1 MTDTRTVAVFIF
13 DQVEVLDFAGPFE
26 VFSRTRLTPGLDSR
40 KTDETLPFDVFTI
53 AERRAP
59 VITIGGMEI
68 MPKFDFESAPP
79 INVLV
84 IPGGWGTRALLDQP
98 GVIRWI
104 KRTAST
110 ATVTCSVCTGA
121 LLLAQAGLL
130 RNRRATTHWGAY
142 DALDDID
149 PTIDIKRGARLVH
162 DTIITSAGISA
173 GLDMS
178 LSVVDILHGI
188 HVAEDTAKYMEYRR
202 EVTGL

>member
-1 MTDTRTVAVFIF
+1 MDNKRNVAVLVF

-26 VFSRTRLTPGLDSR
+26 VFSRTRLTPGIDSR
-40 KTDETLPFDVFTI
+40 KTDESLPFDVFTI
-53 AERRAP
+53 AEQRES
-59 VITIGGMEI
+59 VFTVGGMEVV
-68 MPKFDFESAPP
+68 PKYDFASAPP

-84 IPGGWGTRALLDQP
+84 VPGGWGTRALLDKP
-98 GVIRWI
+98 SVTSWI
-104 KRTAST
+104 KRTAAA

-142 DALDDID
+142 DELDEID
-149 PTIDIKRGARLVH
+149 PSIDIKRGARLVH
-162 DTIITSAGISA
+162 DTIITSAGIAA
-173 GLDMS
+173 GLDMA

-202 EVTGL
+202 EVVGL